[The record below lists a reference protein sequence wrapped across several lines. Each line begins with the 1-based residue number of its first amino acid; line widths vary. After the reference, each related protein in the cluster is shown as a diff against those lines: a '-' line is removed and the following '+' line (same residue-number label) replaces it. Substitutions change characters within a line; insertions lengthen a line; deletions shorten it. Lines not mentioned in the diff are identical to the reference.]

1 MFSILFQRLK
11 GYLLVAA
18 FVAKAMLLAFVS
30 YTSYRSG
37 KNKAEVDRLQD
48 ANQSQKQIA
57 DFHREMA
64 RHEQDIRNS
73 KLHDRSNLIDRLRGN
88 GL

>member
-1 MFSILFQRLK
+1 MFLIRRFK
-11 GYLLVAA
+11 EYLIVAA
-18 FVAKAMLLAFVS
+18 FVAKAMLIAFVS

-37 KNKAEVDRLQD
+37 KNKAEVDRLKD
-48 ANQSQKQIA
+48 ANQSQKKIA

-64 RHEQDIRNS
+64 HHEQDIRNS
-73 KLHDRSNLIDRLRGN
+73 KLHDRSNLIDRLRDN